1 MAVGSLWLRRTPIQP
16 GTEIALTNAL
26 RKKLEADRTKG
37 CMATA
42 ITRLKEIAKERSNID
57 LLQ

>member
-1 MAVGSLWLRRTPIQP
+1 MAVGSQWLKRIPIQY

-37 CMATA
+37 CMAAA

-57 LLQ
+57 LMQ